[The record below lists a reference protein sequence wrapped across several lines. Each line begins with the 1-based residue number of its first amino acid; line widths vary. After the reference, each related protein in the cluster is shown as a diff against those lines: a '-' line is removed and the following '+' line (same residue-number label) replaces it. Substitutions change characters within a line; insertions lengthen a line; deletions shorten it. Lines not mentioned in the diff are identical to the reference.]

1 MTRPLL
7 SDGLAHREK
16 QGWAI
21 IPILLFFIHN
31 RRKILSTNSINASN
45 PLSHFS
51 RRKVFILIDKS
62 NKLECNSRF
71 NYLPIFRKHHETHLS
86 TFRYQT
92 QTHPR
97 LLGSLQNPRW
107 SRSIGC
113 PSRQRP
119 QTLGCII
126 LNYGF
131 SKQYRLLKTDDFSS
145 VFALKN
151 RRSRDLL
158 QVSQSADNALGHP
171 RLGLVVSK
179 KTAKR
184 AHDRNYMKRVIR
196 DWFRLNQHQLPPH
209 DFVVRVRQA
218 FNRETAPEARNQLA
232 QLMKKRR

>member
-21 IPILLFFIHN
+21 IPIPLFFIHN

-51 RRKVFILIDKS
+51 QRKVFILIDKS
-62 NKLECNSRF
+62 SKLECNSRF

-92 QTHPR
+92 QTYPR
-97 LLGSLQNPRW
+97 LPGSLQNPRR
-107 SRSIGC
+107 SRSIGS

-119 QTLGCII
+119 QTLGSVI
-126 LNYGF
+126 LDYRFG
-131 SKQYRLLKTDDFSS
+131 KQYRLLKTDDFSS
-145 VFALKN
+145 VFAFKN

-158 QVSQSADNALGHP
+158 QVSQSADNGLNHP

-184 AHDRNYMKRVIR
+184 AHERNYMKRVIR
-196 DWFRLNQHQLPPH
+196 DWFRLNKNSLPPH
-209 DFVVRVRQA
+209 DFVVRVRLA
-218 FNRETAPEARNQLA
+218 FNRQNAAEARNQLA
-232 QLMKKRR
+232 QLMRKR